1 MREFEPMA
9 PSFHAAGEVDL
20 QQVVRLF
27 WRRRWVVLVATSL
40 GLAASWGL
48 SITQRASYTAST
60 SIMAVENGGTPGLP
74 SEGGLAGLLA
84 PASREASVTDK
95 LVALLRSRT
104 IVAGAI
110 RDNRLL
116 PALLPDRPRGWTEEQ
131 ALFAAQERLVGMTK
145 IETDPKAGTILI
157 KVTYS
162 EPGTAAAVA
171 NGYVRELETF
181 LKDNSLS
188 SAQRKRTFLEQKVQG
203 TAKEVDTL
211 EQQQIAFQEQKN
223 LISLDTQ
230 TRAIVES
237 YVGLKSKLMA
247 KQAEL
252 SLQERSL
259 SRNDIQLI
267 GLRGEIDQLKESI
280 TRLEQ
285 SGDGGF
291 VALKELPKL
300 TAESLK
306 LQRTLA
312 TKQKLLDMLSE
323 QLELAKVQEAYE
335 SLSFQVV
342 DPAIAPMQ
350 PNKSSRSVAI
360 LLGSFFGLFLGAL
373 IALGAERFG
382 RSVATLGPSS
392 SETLPLSRL

>member
-1 MREFEPMA
+1 MKELEQMT

-20 QQVVRLF
+20 QQVVRQL
-27 WRRRWVVLVATSL
+27 WRRRWVVLTATSL
-40 GLAASWGL
+40 GLVASLGL
-48 SITQRASYTAST
+48 SMSQRATYTAST

-74 SEGGLAGLLA
+74 SNGGLVGLLA
-84 PASREASVTDK
+84 PATREASVTDK

-110 RDNRLL
+110 RDHQLL

-162 EPGTAAAVA
+162 EPRTAAALA
-171 NGYVRELETF
+171 NGYVAELETF
-181 LKDNSLS
+181 LKENSLS

-203 TAKEVDTL
+203 VAKDVDTL
-211 EQQQIAFQEQKN
+211 EQEQIAFQEQKN

-230 TRAIVES
+230 TEAIVES
-237 YVGLKSKLMA
+237 YVGLKTKLMA

-259 SRNDIQLI
+259 SPNDFQLI
-267 GLRGEIDQLKESI
+267 GLREEVNQLKASI

-306 LQRTLA
+306 LQRTLV

-323 QLELAKVQEAYE
+323 QLELSKVQEAYE

-342 DPAIAPMQ
+342 DAAIVPMER
-350 PNKSSRSVAI
+350 NKSSRSVAI
-360 LLGSFFGLFLGAL
+360 LLGSFFGFFLGTL

-382 RSVATLGPSS
+382 RADRFGRSVVPIGPSS
-392 SETLPLSRL
+392 T